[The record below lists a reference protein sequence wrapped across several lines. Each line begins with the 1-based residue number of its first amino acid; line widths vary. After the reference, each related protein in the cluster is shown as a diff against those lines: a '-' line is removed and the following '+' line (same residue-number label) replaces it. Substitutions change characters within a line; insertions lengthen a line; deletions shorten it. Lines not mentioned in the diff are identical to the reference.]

1 MNGRALRA
9 ADSGPAVRPAPAW
22 ERLGEVHVPVLVLV
36 GEMDAELSGAEVRRI
51 ADQVPGA
58 EVRTVPGAA
67 HLPSL
72 ERPDLVAGAVREL
85 LGRR

>member
-1 MNGRALRA
+1 
-9 ADSGPAVRPAPAW
+9 
-22 ERLGEVHVPVLVLV
+22 VPVLALL
-36 GEMDAELSGAEVRRI
+36 GELDAELSGAEVRRI

-67 HLPSL
+67 RLPSL